1 MELGKLSLNSD
12 SATVTCVSLGQL
24 CTTLSLGSFIQT
36 PCCAYRVSVCPT
48 QLDPNRLWLS
58 LQAPATLAIILFLP
72 QAKLRVT
79 PGPLHWNYPLPDF
92 LVTCSF
98 FSFLSQFKCH
108 LLREPL
114 TDHSS
119 HRPSSTTFPG
129 LVFFS
134 VLLTLRNDHICFLC
148 SCFTY
153 IVFVQYSL

>member
-1 MELGKLSLNSD
+1 MCQLGPIMYHSEPRFLHPDALSCLQGLPLPN
-12 SATVTCVSLGQL
+12 AA
-24 CTTLSLGSFIQT
+24 GS
-36 PCCAYRVSVCPT
+36 R
-48 QLDPNRLWLS
+48 NRLWLS

-79 PGPLHWNYPLPDF
+79 SGPLHWNYPLPDF
-92 LVTCSF
+92 LVNGSF

-108 LLREPL
+108 LLRETL

-129 LVFFS
+129 LVCFS

-153 IVFVQYSL
+153 LVFVQYSL

>member
-1 MELGKLSLNSD
+1 MCQLGPIMYHSEPWFLHPDALL
-12 SATVTCVSLGQL
+12 CLQGQRL
-24 CTTLSLGSFIQT
+24 PNPTGS
-36 PCCAYRVSVCPT
+36 
-48 QLDPNRLWLS
+48 PNRLWLS